1 VGQYPLLFYSSAFHF
16 SIMSVAANPRTFILR
31 GIFIATGLVLAV
43 RLLALQLFEDK
54 YKVMANDIA
63 IYRKVVYPPRGII
76 TDRKGEVMC
85 YNEVIYDL
93 MMTASEVPKDIDSVQ
108 LCRILGIDLSTYH
121 DLHEKAKWANGP
133 KRPGPFIAQLTKE
146 QTARFQENLY
156 AFPGFQLVE
165 RNIRSYKRP
174 SAGVMMGFIGEVSP
188 RMLKSARFASYQQ
201 GDYVGLDGLELKYEE
216 VLRGQRGVYF
226 YERDNYNRP
235 RDRYLRGALDT
246 PAVAGKPL
254 QLYVD
259 AALQEYGERLM
270 VNKLGSVV
278 AIDPATGGILAMVSS
293 PGYDPNL
300 LRGATRSRNFANLYK
315 QATKPLFNRAMK
327 AFYNPG
333 STQKPL
339 TALIALDVGA
349 ITPAYGYPCG
359 GGYNQC
365 GRHIACTHSGGGHA
379 ANLRLALAHSCNA
392 YFCHIYRMSV
402 DAEKFGG
409 VKKGLENWYHHMY
422 TFGFGHPTGVDLPYE
437 IGGTLYDT
445 VAYNKLYNGVWN
457 SCTNVFIGMG
467 QGELAA
473 TPLQMANALCI
484 IANHGFYYIP
494 HLVKSVGGNH
504 NDPSLAPYL
513 KKNVVTHISDDA
525 FTTVGLGMQD
535 VVDKGTGK
543 VAQLPGIEVCAKTGT
558 VENYAL
564 INGVRTKMQ
573 NHSMFVAFAPREH
586 PKIAIAVTVENSG
599 YGATWA
605 GPIASL
611 MIEKYLTD
619 SIAAKRKP
627 LEERMLKGNVIS
639 KYVYIIDSNQRAK
652 WALREQRKLMEAK
665 MKRAQDSLLLNW
677 WIQTYLLNPKKNNN
691 NS

>member
-1 VGQYPLLFYSSAFHF
+1 MYFWLHYPPEYNPV
-16 SIMSVAANPRTFILR
+16 MSLAANPRPYVLR
-31 GIFIATGLVLAV
+31 AIFIAMGLVLLI
-43 RLLALQLFEDK
+43 RLLFLQIFEEK

-63 IYRKVVYPPRGII
+63 IYRKVVYPPRGVV

-93 MMTASEVPKDIDSVQ
+93 MMTASEVPKNIDSMQ
-108 LCRILGIDLSTYH
+108 LCAILGINPAQYRTLY
-121 DLHEKAKWANGP
+121 EKAKWANGP
-133 KRPGPFIAQLTKE
+133 KRQGPFIPQLTSA
-146 QTARFQENLY
+146 QSARFQENLY

-174 SAGVMMGFIGEVSP
+174 SAGVMLGFIGEVSP
-188 RMLKSARFASYQQ
+188 RMLKLPRFATYQQ

-226 YERDNYNRP
+226 YERDNFNRP
-235 RDRYLRGALDT
+235 RDRYMKGQLDT
-246 PAVAGKPL
+246 PAIAGRPL
-254 QLYVD
+254 QLYAD
-259 AALQEYGERLM
+259 AALQEYGEKLM
-270 VNKLGSVV
+270 QNKLGSVV
-278 AIDPATGGILAMVSS
+278 AIDPSTGGILAMVSA

-300 LRGATRSRNFANLYK
+300 LRGSDRSKNFANLYK

-339 TALIALDVGA
+339 TALIGLDVGV

-379 ANLRLALAHSCNA
+379 ANLRLALANSCNS
-392 YFCHIYRMSV
+392 YFCHVYRMSV
-402 DAEKFGG
+402 DAPQFGG
-409 VKKGLENWYHHMY
+409 VKRGLENWYHHMY

-437 IGGTLYDT
+437 IGGTLYDST
-445 VAYNKLYNGVWN
+445 AYNKMYHGSWN
-457 SCTNVFIGMG
+457 SCTNVYIGMG

-473 TPLQMANALCI
+473 TPLQMANAVCI
-484 IANHGFYYIP
+484 VANHGFYYIP
-494 HLVKSVGGNH
+494 HLVKSIGGNSK
-504 NDPSLAPYL
+504 DPALLPYL
-513 KKNVVTHISDDA
+513 EKHVVTHISDDA

-535 VVDKGTGK
+535 VVDHGTGK

-564 INGVRTKMQ
+564 INGVRMKMQ
-573 NHSMFVAFAPREH
+573 NHSMFVAFAPRVN

-599 YGATWA
+599 FGATWA
-605 GPIASL
+605 GPVASL

-619 SIAAKRKP
+619 SIAPKRKA
-627 LEERMLKGNVIS
+627 LEEKMMKGNVIN
-639 KYVYIIDSNQRAK
+639 KYVYILDSTQRAK
-652 WALREQRKLMEAK
+652 WTMREQQKALEAK
-665 MKRAQDSLLLNW
+665 MKRAQDSILLNR
-677 WIQTYLLNPKKNNN
+677 WIETYLLKPKKQ
-691 NS
+691 S